1 MIALLKS
8 EWLYMTAY
16 WVLASIGVLLA
27 LLIQGRVAPAV
38 LFTSWAVGLVL
49 LGVTEQQALLSS
61 FSNSALITLVVL
73 MLVSL
78 ALERSPLLDRL
89 SDALLT
95 GRESMASL
103 RLMGVTAFMSA
114 FLNNTAVVG
123 SLLGVISRQRYIPAS
138 RLLIPLS
145 YASILGG
152 ITTLVGTSTNLV
164 VNSFVINAG
173 LPPLGMFQF
182 TLVGLPVA
190 LICIVGLMFS
200 ARLLPKN
207 RVLDQEVAQSYFL
220 EAQVMAGSS
229 LIGNSIEANQLRN
242 LDGLFLLEIV
252 RHDRLLS
259 PVTPEEVIEE
269 GDVLVFTGEV
279 EKVQTLQR
287 FSGLQLFGTQADRL
301 LASNLVEVVI
311 SHESELPKRTLRE
324 VDFRT
329 LFNAGVVGIR
339 RGKRRLTGQ
348 LGHISLR
355 VGDSL
360 LLAVGPDFKEQR
372 NIDRNFHL
380 LSGSLQRPKLATQQS
395 LLAFIGFGAVIALSA
410 FNLVPLL
417 NGLLMLLA
425 LLLVTKVLTLS
436 ELRRR
441 FPFELWLIIGSALTV
456 AKALE
461 SSGGAQLVADAVRS
475 VCSGYGVYGAF
486 VGVFLITLILTE
498 VVTNNAAAALV
509 FPIGLSTAT
518 AFGADPMPFIMAVAF
533 GASACFII
541 PFGYQTHLMVYSPGR
556 YRMVDYFKVGLPVSI
571 LYSASVLTLVPMV
584 FPF

>member
-1 MIALLKS
+1 
-8 EWLYMTAY
+8 MTAY
-16 WVLASIGVLLA
+16 WVLASIGVLLG
-27 LLIQGRVAPAV
+27 LLIHGRLSPAV
-38 LFTSWAVGLVL
+38 LFTFWAVGFVL
-49 LGVTEQQALLSS
+49 LGVTEQQALLNS

-78 ALERSPLLDRL
+78 ALERSPLLDHL
-89 SDALLT
+89 SDTLLK
-95 GRESMASL
+95 GRESLATL
-103 RLMGVTAFMSA
+103 RLMGVTAFLSA

-123 SLLGVISRQRYIPAS
+123 SLLGVIARQRYIPAS

-190 LICIVGLMFS
+190 LICMLGLLFS
-200 ARLLPKN
+200 ARLLPKS
-207 RVLDQEVAQSYFL
+207 RALGQETPQSYFL
-220 EAQVMAGSS
+220 EAQVMADSP

-242 LDGLFLLEIV
+242 LNGLFLLEIV

-259 PVTPEEVIEE
+259 PVTPDEVIEL

-287 FSGLQLFGTQADRL
+287 FAGLQLFGTQADRL

-348 LGHISLR
+348 LGQIPLR

-372 NIDRNFHL
+372 NIDRNFHV
-380 LSGSLQRPKLATQQS
+380 LSGSFHRPKLATSQS
-395 LLAFIGFGAVIALSA
+395 LLAFMGFATVIALAA

-417 NGLLMLLA
+417 NGLLLLLA
-425 LLLVTKVLTLS
+425 LLLVTRVLTLN

-456 AKALE
+456 AKALD
-461 SSGGAQLVADAVRS
+461 SSGGAQLISDAVRS
-475 VCSGYGVYGAF
+475 VCNGYGTYGAF
-486 VGVFLITLILTE
+486 IGVFLITLILTE

-509 FPIGLSTAT
+509 FPIGLSTAS
-518 AFGADPMPFIMAVAF
+518 AFGADVMPFIMAVAF

-556 YRMVDYFKVGLPVSI
+556 YRMMDYVKTGLPVSL
-571 LYSASVLTLVPMV
+571 LYSVSVLTLVPLV

>member
-1 MIALLKS
+1 
-8 EWLYMTAY
+8 MTAY

-27 LLIQGRVAPAV
+27 LLIHGRWSPAV

-49 LGVTEQQALLSS
+49 LGVTEQQELLSS

-78 ALERSPLLDRL
+78 ALERSPLLDSL
-89 SDALLT
+89 SDALLK

-190 LICIVGLMFS
+190 IICIFGLMFS

-207 RVLDQEVAQSYFL
+207 RALDQEAAQSYFL
-220 EAQVMAGSS
+220 EAQVMADSS
-229 LIGNSIEANQLRN
+229 LIGNSIETNQLRN

-259 PVTPEEVIEE
+259 PVTPDEVIEE

-287 FSGLQLFGTQADRL
+287 FSGLQLFGTQVDRL

-348 LGHISLR
+348 LGYIPLR

-372 NIDRNFHL
+372 NIDRNFHV
-380 LSGSLQRPKLATQQS
+380 LSGSLQRPKLAPKQS
-395 LLAFIGFGAVIALSA
+395 LLAFVGFGVVIALST

-417 NGLLMLLA
+417 NGLLILLA
-425 LLLVTKVLTLS
+425 LLLVTKVLTVS

-475 VCSGYGVYGAF
+475 VCDGYGVYGAF
-486 VGVFLITLILTE
+486 IGVFFITLILTE

-509 FPIGLSTAT
+509 FPIGLSTST

-556 YRMVDYFKVGLPVSI
+556 YRMLDYLKAGLPVSI